1 MSLNPIETV
10 TKLEEQYKEFLS
22 AQFCFRDEEL
32 NRAAKKAISSEA
44 DLFHGPYIEAS
55 MPYKSA
61 RTLEKLVADGELNP
75 KIKYAFTDDEF
86 SVYKRYEHQEKAL
99 RLVSQGHN
107 IVVSSGTGSGKTE
120 CFLIPVLNTL
130 LNEFDNGTLGPGVRA
145 ILVYPMNALVNDQI
159 DRIRKILKNCPDIT
173 FGFFTGET
181 PDSVP
186 ANYQMDRFRIALKN
200 LPQITF
206 GRYIG
211 ETPSGKRKD
220 AEIAYSKT
228 HEGATA
234 LPNELLTRDEMHEN
248 PPHILVTNYAML
260 EYMLLRPEV
269 NTIFQGEKAKRFKF
283 LILDEAHTY
292 HGAHGTEVSM
302 LIRRLKER
310 IFGKSDDCMQCIATS
325 ATLGGGKDD
334 IVNVVTF
341 ANQLF
346 SEKFYAE
353 DIILSERD
361 ALASGE
367 NNECPLSLY
376 QELLECYVNND
387 VKTLRGKIN
396 AKGEFSTSIT
406 ILPSKRAVHT

>member
-32 NRAAKKAISSEA
+32 NRAAKKAISLEA

-75 KIKYAFTDDEF
+75 KIEYAFTDDEF

-145 ILVYPMNALVNDQI
+145 ILVYPMNALAND
-159 DRIRKILKNCPDIT
+159 
-173 FGFFTGET
+173 
-181 PDSVP
+181 
-186 ANYQMDRFRIALKN
+186 QMDRFRIALKN

-211 ETPSGKRKD
+211 ETPRGKRKD

-269 NTIFQGEKAKRFKF
+269 NTIFQGEKAKSFKF

-310 IFGKSDDCMQCIATS
+310 IYCK
-325 ATLGGGKDD
+325 
-334 IVNVVTF
+334 
-341 ANQLF
+341 
-346 SEKFYAE
+346 
-353 DIILSERD
+353 R
-361 ALASGE
+361 
-367 NNECPLSLY
+367 
-376 QELLECYVNND
+376 CY
-387 VKTLRGKIN
+387 LC
-396 AKGEFSTSIT
+396 
-406 ILPSKRAVHT
+406 